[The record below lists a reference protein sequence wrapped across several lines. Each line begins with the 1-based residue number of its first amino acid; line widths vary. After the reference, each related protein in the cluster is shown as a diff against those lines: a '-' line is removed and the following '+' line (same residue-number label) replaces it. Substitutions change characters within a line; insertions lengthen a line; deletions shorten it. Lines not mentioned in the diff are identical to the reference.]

1 LKTLSKKVADLQ
13 SGLAG
18 AERVFSLLDELPEV
32 VEQPDARSLLRA
44 SGAIAFRNTSFSY
57 DGRTPILRGISFAI
71 PSGTHLG
78 IAGAT
83 GAGKTT
89 LVNLLARFYDPS
101 AGEILLDGVDLRDY
115 KLADLRNQFAMV
127 LQEAVL
133 FSASI
138 GENIAYARPGAT
150 EEDIVRAAQA
160 ANAHEFITR
169 LPEGY
174 DTLVGERGMRLSGGE
189 RQRISVAR
197 AFLKDAPILILDEPT
212 SSVDLG
218 TEAVILEALERLM
231 KGRTTIM
238 IAHRLSTLDI
248 CDARIEIEHGRIVR
262 VAGNIQEL
270 HPAGWREETKEV
282 ASWLS

>member
-1 LKTLSKKVADLQ
+1 
-13 SGLAG
+13 
-18 AERVFSLLDELPEV
+18 
-32 VEQPDARSLLRA
+32 
-44 SGAIAFRNTSFSY
+44 
-57 DGRTPILRGISFAI
+57 
-71 PSGTHLG
+71 
-78 IAGAT
+78 
-83 GAGKTT
+83 
-89 LVNLLARFYDPS
+89 
-101 AGEILLDGVDLRDY
+101 
-115 KLADLRNQFAMV
+115 MV